1 MAIHKFTIKN
11 NKVSEESVEDKP
23 KKKLVT
29 KKAAEKTPKV
39 AKSGKKPNV
48 FRRMGEY
55 FAGAWREVRQ
65 VRWPNRRQTW
75 ELTLAV
81 ILFSLLLGAT
91 IFGLDALFTWLF
103 TKVIL

>member
-1 MAIHKFTIKN
+1 VAIHKFTIKN
-11 NKVSEESVEDKP
+11 NKVSEEPVEDKP
-23 KKKLVT
+23 KKKLVA
-29 KKAAEKTPKV
+29 KKVADKTPKV
-39 AKSGKKPNV
+39 AKPGKKQNV
-48 FRRMGEY
+48 FRRIGEY
-55 FAGAWREVRQ
+55 FVGAWREVRQ

-75 ELTLAV
+75 ELTFAV

>member
-11 NKVSEESVEDKP
+11 NKVSQESVEDKP

-29 KKAAEKTPKV
+29 KKDSEKSPK
-39 AKSGKKPNV
+39 ATKPGKKLNV
-48 FRRMGEY
+48 FRRIGQY
-55 FAGAWREVRQ
+55 FVGAWHELRQ

-75 ELTLAV
+75 ELTVAV

-103 TKVIL
+103 KTVIL